1 MATTILQYLNIAT
14 RTLSETCIKTWG
26 VSLMSIQNNSLVRG
40 AYMYSMHANDDDA
53 TIFRRRRQQQ
63 GVDEPR
69 AVAGGQHST
78 PHRRFID
85 LLPLRSNISK
95 QEMRHHAYFHIYY
108 NKFVIHV
115 VKFI

>member
-1 MATTILQYLNIAT
+1 M
-14 RTLSETCIKTWG
+14 
-26 VSLMSIQNNSLVRG
+26 RG
-40 AYMYSMHANDDDA
+40 AYIYSMHANDDDA
-53 TIFRRRRQQQ
+53 TILRRRRQQQ

-69 AVAGGQHST
+69 AVAGGQLSP

-85 LLPLRSNISK
+85 LLPLRPNISK

-115 VKFI
+115 VKFIQFTSCFTLAKINAMAALAF